1 MPFLA
6 LAIIQIVANHLFR
19 AIGLSSKMVPTLTEN
34 CLFPC
39 FSLHSQTRRVGM
51 NRTSTLPQVR
61 QDTPSDQRS
70 LTMKSR
76 QTSGSEKYS
85 IASIRVVG
93 SLMSAPLFIAQ
104 SVS

>member
-61 QDTPSDQRS
+61 QDTPSGQRS

-76 QTSGSEKYS
+76 QTSASENYS
-85 IASIRVVG
+85 LSSIRVLG
-93 SLMSAPLFIAQ
+93 SLISVLPLI
-104 SVS
+104 